1 MIHSLIF
8 LLLYVLTINSISS
21 YTTYFYTTPPVLR
34 PRRFRPGT
42 RALMEIRKLQRT
54 TNLLIRKLPFS
65 RLVREITRD
74 YFTIPGFEYR
84 FQPSALLALQ
94 QSTEAFLV
102 QLFEDANLCC
112 IHAKRIT
119 IMPRD
124 IALARRIKGREE
136 RYM

>member
-1 MIHSLIF
+1 M
-8 LLLYVLTINSISS
+8 
-21 YTTYFYTTPPVLR
+21 
-34 PRRFRPGT
+34 
-42 RALMEIRKLQRT
+42 
-54 TNLLIRKLPFS
+54 
-65 RLVREITRD
+65 
-74 YFTIPGFEYR
+74 
-84 FQPSALLALQ
+84 
-94 QSTEAFLV
+94 STEAFLV